1 MLRSIRRYTK
11 EFKQEAIKLA
21 LSSPSI
27 AHTAKELGVSSATLH
42 TWITELKK
50 TGCLDKVTS
59 SEAKDMATLIAEN
72 RRLQKELSIVKEEK
86 ELLKKAATYFAAH
99 QK

>member
-1 MLRSIRRYTK
+1 MPRTIRNYTK

-27 AHTAKELGVSSATLH
+27 IHTAKALGIPSATLH
-42 TWITELKK
+42 TWVNELKK
-50 TGCLDKVTS
+50 AGYLDKVTS
-59 SEAKDMATLIAEN
+59 SDAKDMATLIEEI

-86 ELLKKAATYFAAH
+86 EILKKAATYFAAH